1 MRMCPAANV
10 SAPHAM
16 QTFVPP
22 VMTGGT
28 AEPASSQ
35 SEDLGARG
43 GQALPLLLPASR
55 NLVAVPPPAEERS
68 LSALLEALL

>member
-1 MRMCPAANV
+1 MCPAANV
-10 SAPHAM
+10 SAPHAV

-22 VMTGGT
+22 VITGGT

-55 NLVAVPPPAEERS
+55 NLVSTSSRAAEERT
-68 LSALLEALL
+68 LQALLEALL